1 MRARVG
7 RGDRHRADYGGSNP
21 PSPGWKPGFPPLGP
35 HPRRRDSRACARR
48 LPPGPIPIPREAA
61 GEGIEPPRASRP
73 GYRIRNGRISAL
85 PARQRATRD
94 RSGRL
99 PACLDAIEP
108 SPLTR
113 HGHGASPRLVSSHR
127 ALPGRGALGQHPGY
141 GRPADR
147 AEPRSPVQMGN
158 PGDDILGTS
167 IVWLISRPVAA
178 LSHVGGAL
186 QETHFSPHDDASS
199 LSMASGSIRARALY
213 SRARFTNA
221 GVADFTSSRS
231 PLLIAASMRVTDA
244 NLDPDARRTDAGSYS
259 ER

>member
-1 MRARVG
+1 M
-7 RGDRHRADYGGSNP
+7 
-21 PSPGWKPGFPPLGP
+21 
-35 HPRRRDSRACARR
+35 
-48 LPPGPIPIPREAA
+48 
-61 GEGIEPPRASRP
+61 EG
-73 GYRIRNGRISAL
+73 
-85 PARQRATRD
+85 
-94 RSGRL
+94 
-99 PACLDAIEP
+99 
-108 SPLTR
+108 
-113 HGHGASPRLVSSHR
+113 
-127 ALPGRGALGQHPGY
+127 
-141 GRPADR
+141 PADR

-231 PLLIAASMRVTDA
+231 PLLRAASMRVTDA

-259 ER
+259 EREAAAASDSTTPTGDPPTAKSVRPPGAQSADPQVSFIASVPPVLASHFPSYVPAISPFRCCLFHPVSSASSPGEWSALYGFSGWEVVPVTRRARNAHRRPSRRARRSDD